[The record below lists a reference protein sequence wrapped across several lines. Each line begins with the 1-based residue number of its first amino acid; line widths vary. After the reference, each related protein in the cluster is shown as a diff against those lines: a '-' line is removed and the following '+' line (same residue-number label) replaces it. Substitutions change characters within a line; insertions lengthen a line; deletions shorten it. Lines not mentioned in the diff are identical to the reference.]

1 MLLTTAMKLLH
12 GLSLL
17 ALLTSATAQCF
28 SEGWDPSKPVPTS
41 SYGKAKPAAAAE
53 GEATAGVPEDEP
65 LTPSKLFSYLD
76 TENLLKTKQAQYL
89 FEKLGMNITEKLD
102 QAKGIWDDRIQLIT
116 DDIYEELIV
125 NEPLTEEEESERVWC
140 LVM

>member
-1 MLLTTAMKLLH
+1 MKLLH

-17 ALLTSATAQCF
+17 ALLTSARAQYF

-41 SYGKAKPAAAAE
+41 SYGKAKPAAAE
-53 GEATAGVPEDEP
+53 GEAAASVPEDEP

-76 TENLLKTKQAQYL
+76 TEKLLKTKQAQYL

-116 DDIYEELIV
+116 DDNYEALIV

-140 LVM
+140 LVI

>member
-1 MLLTTAMKLLH
+1 M
-12 GLSLL
+12 
-17 ALLTSATAQCF
+17 
-28 SEGWDPSKPVPTS
+28 
-41 SYGKAKPAAAAE
+41 
-53 GEATAGVPEDEP
+53 
-65 LTPSKLFSYLD
+65 
-76 TENLLKTKQAQYL
+76 

-116 DDIYEELIV
+116 DDNYEALIV